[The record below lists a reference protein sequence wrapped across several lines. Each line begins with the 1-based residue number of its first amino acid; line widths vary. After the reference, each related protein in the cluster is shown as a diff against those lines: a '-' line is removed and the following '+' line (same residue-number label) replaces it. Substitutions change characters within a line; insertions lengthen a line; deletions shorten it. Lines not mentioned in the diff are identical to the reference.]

1 MKTGDQVKLKK
12 DINRGAEFFK
22 KGDKLI
28 LKTVVMRGNGL
39 RSPTNKNGS
48 CLWAV
53 KGTNIGFWEDE
64 LELFCGASS
73 LIYRDAN
80 GDEKLIVCKGD
91 RVIIKTGELQ
101 GLIGVV
107 DDWDEKGKLTIR
119 AETNGIPFYAP
130 YKNVRMWTEKDD
142 TIKFKFKKLF
152 AIMGTN
158 RAVLNIRKKD
168 NFIKKLL
175 DNHAEN
181 LKHVKYKYDRFLY
194 HEEFTKKDIQ
204 GLNKIW
210 KIENE
215 SMTFYNDPKWVYDKS
230 LPHGYKSKYT
240 EMDYKNLL
248 SFQSNAHAAWYGP
261 TA

>member
-1 MKTGDQVKLKK
+1 MKAGDQVKLKK
-12 DINRGAEFFK
+12 AINRGAEFFK

-28 LKTVVMRGNGL
+28 LKNVVQRGGGM

-53 KGTNIGFWEDE
+53 EKTNIGFWEDE
-64 LELFCGASS
+64 LELFYDASS

-80 GDEKLIVCKGD
+80 GDEKLIVCKGS
-91 RVIIKTGELQ
+91 RVIIKTGEFQ
-101 GLIGVV
+101 GTIGVV
-107 DDWDEKGKLTIR
+107 KNWDDKGILTIT
-119 AETNGIPFYAP
+119 ADANNMLFVASFED
-130 YKNVRMWTEKDD
+130 VRIWTEKDD

-158 RAVLNIRKKD
+158 RVILNIRKKD

-175 DNHAEN
+175 DYHAEN
-181 LKHVKYKYDRFLY
+181 LKHVTHKYDRFLY

-215 SMTFYNDPKWVYDKS
+215 SMTFYNNPKWDILK
-230 LPHGYKSKYT
+230 
-240 EMDYKNLL
+240 
-248 SFQSNAHAAWYGP
+248 
-261 TA
+261 